1 MTQQF
6 VRIIADVHCDCDPAD
21 RRVYRL
27 YVGNELFAERTWI
40 WENVYLEEVIP
51 ILAEPGDY
59 VVRYELVPG
68 LSEIHHTHVSMWSV
82 PGLNIQNLRV
92 AEGPATIQDSTVRI
106 R

>member
-6 VRIIADVHCDCDPAD
+6 VRVLADVHCDCAVDQRPI
-21 RRVYRL
+21 YRL
-27 YVGNELFAERTWI
+27 YVNDELFTERTWI

-68 LSEIHHTHVSMWSV
+68 TTA
-82 PGLNIQNLRV
+82 GLNIQNLRV
-92 AEGPATIQDSTVRI
+92 AEGSATIQDSTVRI

>member
-1 MTQQF
+1 MTREF
-6 VRIIADVHCDCDPAD
+6 VKILADVHCDCAVDQRPI
-21 RRVYRL
+21 YRL
-27 YVGNELFAERTWI
+27 YVNDELFTERTWI

-68 LSEIHHTHVSMWSV
+68 TTA
-82 PGLNIQNLRV
+82 GLNIQNLRV
-92 AEGPATIQDSTVRI
+92 AEGSATIQDSTVRI

>member
-6 VRIIADVHCDCDPAD
+6 VRVLADVHCDCAPDQRPI
-21 RRVYRL
+21 YRL
-27 YVGNELFAERTWI
+27 YVNDELFTERTWI

-59 VVRYELVPG
+59 VIRYELVPG
-68 LSEIHHTHVSMWSV
+68 TTA
-82 PGLNIQNLRV
+82 GLNIQNLRV
-92 AEGPATIQDSTVRI
+92 AEGTATIQDSTVRI

>member
-6 VRIIADVHCDCDPAD
+6 VRVLADVHCDCAPDQRPI
-21 RRVYRL
+21 YRL
-27 YVGNELFAERTWI
+27 YINNELFTERTWI

-68 LSEIHHTHVSMWSV
+68 TTA
-82 PGLNIQNLRV
+82 GLNIQNLRV
-92 AEGPATIQDSTVRI
+92 AEGSATIQDSTVRI

>member
-6 VRIIADVHCDCDPAD
+6 VRVLADVHCDCAVDQRPI
-21 RRVYRL
+21 YRL
-27 YVGNELFAERTWI
+27 YVNDELFTERTWI

-59 VVRYELVPG
+59 VIRYELEPG
-68 LSEIHHTHVSMWSV
+68 TTA
-82 PGLNIQNLRV
+82 GLNIQNLRV
-92 AEGPATIQDSTVRI
+92 AEGTATIQDSTVRI

>member
-6 VRIIADVHCDCDPAD
+6 VKILADVHCECDPD
-21 RRVYRL
+21 NRSVYRL
-27 YVGNELFAERTWI
+27 YIGDELFTERTWI
-40 WENVYLEEVIP
+40 WSNAYLEEVIS

-59 VVRYELVPG
+59 KIHYELVPNQA
-68 LSEIHHTHVSMWSV
+68 EIRHTHVSMWNV

-92 AEGPATIQDSTVRI
+92 AEGSATIQDSLLRI

>member
-6 VRIIADVHCDCDPAD
+6 VRVLADVHCDCAVDQRPI
-21 RRVYRL
+21 YRL
-27 YVGNELFAERTWI
+27 YVNDELFTERTWI

-68 LSEIHHTHVSMWSV
+68 ATA
-82 PGLNIQNLRV
+82 GLNIQNLRV
-92 AEGPATIQDSTVRI
+92 AEGPATVQDSTVRI

>member
-1 MTQQF
+1 MTKQF
-6 VRIIADVHCDCDPAD
+6 VRVLADVHCDCAVDQRPI
-21 RRVYRL
+21 YRL
-27 YVGNELFAERTWI
+27 YVNDELFTERTWI

-68 LSEIHHTHVSMWSV
+68 TTA
-82 PGLNIQNLRV
+82 GLNIQNLRV
-92 AEGPATIQDSTVRI
+92 AEGTATIQDSTVRI

>member
-6 VRIIADVHCDCDPAD
+6 VRVLADVHCDCAPDQRPI
-21 RRVYRL
+21 YRL
-27 YVGNELFAERTWI
+27 YVNDELFTERTWI

-59 VVRYELVPG
+59 VIRYELVPG
-68 LSEIHHTHVSMWSV
+68 TTA
-82 PGLNIQNLRV
+82 GLNIQNVRV
-92 AEGPATIQDSTVRI
+92 AEGTATIQDSTVRI

>member
-6 VRIIADVHCDCDPAD
+6 VRVLADVHCDCAVDQRPI
-21 RRVYRL
+21 YRL
-27 YVGNELFAERTWI
+27 YINDELFTERTWI

-68 LSEIHHTHVSMWSV
+68 NTA
-82 PGLNIQNLRV
+82 GLNIQNLRV
-92 AEGPATIQDSTVRI
+92 AEGSATIQDSTVRI

>member
-6 VRIIADVHCDCDPAD
+6 VRVLADVHCDCAVDQRPI
-21 RRVYRL
+21 YRL
-27 YVGNELFAERTWI
+27 YVNDELFTERTWI

-59 VVRYELVPG
+59 VVRYELVTG
-68 LSEIHHTHVSMWSV
+68 TTA
-82 PGLNIQNLRV
+82 GLNIQNLRV
-92 AEGPATIQDSTVRI
+92 AEGTATIQDSTVRI

>member
-6 VRIIADVHCDCDPAD
+6 VRVLADVHCDCAVDQRPI
-21 RRVYRL
+21 YRL
-27 YVGNELFAERTWI
+27 YVNDELFTERTWI

-59 VVRYELVPG
+59 VIRYELVPG
-68 LSEIHHTHVSMWSV
+68 TTA
-82 PGLNIQNLRV
+82 GLNIQNLRI
-92 AEGPATIQDSTVRI
+92 AEGSATIQDSTVRI

>member
-6 VRIIADVHCDCDPAD
+6 VRVLADVHCDCAVDQRPI
-21 RRVYRL
+21 YRL
-27 YVGNELFAERTWI
+27 YVNDELFTERTWI

-68 LSEIHHTHVSMWSV
+68 TTA
-82 PGLNIQNLRV
+82 GLNIQNLRV
-92 AEGPATIQDSTVRI
+92 AEGTATIQDSTVRI

>member
-6 VRIIADVHCDCDPAD
+6 VRVLADVHCDCAVDQRPI
-21 RRVYRL
+21 YRL
-27 YVGNELFAERTWI
+27 YINDELFTERTWI

-68 LSEIHHTHVSMWSV
+68 TTA
-82 PGLNIQNLRV
+82 GLNIQNLRV
-92 AEGPATIQDSTVRI
+92 AESSATIQDSTVRI

>member
-6 VRIIADVHCDCDPAD
+6 VRVLADVHCDCAVDQRPI
-21 RRVYRL
+21 YRL
-27 YVGNELFAERTWI
+27 YVNDELFTERTWI

-59 VVRYELVPG
+59 VIRYELVPG
-68 LSEIHHTHVSMWSV
+68 TTA
-82 PGLNIQNLRV
+82 GLNIQNLRV
-92 AEGPATIQDSTVRI
+92 AEGTATIQDSTVRI

>member
-6 VRIIADVHCDCDPAD
+6 VRVLADVHCECAPDQRPI
-21 RRVYRL
+21 YRL
-27 YVGNELFAERTWI
+27 YVNDELFTERTWI

-59 VVRYELVPG
+59 VIRYELVPG
-68 LSEIHHTHVSMWSV
+68 TTA
-82 PGLNIQNLRV
+82 GLNIQNLRI
-92 AEGPATIQDSTVRI
+92 ANGPATIQNSTVRI

>member
-6 VRIIADVHCDCDPAD
+6 VRVLADVHCDCALDQRPI
-21 RRVYRL
+21 YRL
-27 YVGNELFAERTWI
+27 YVNDELFTERTWI

-59 VVRYELVPG
+59 VIRYELVPG
-68 LSEIHHTHVSMWSV
+68 TTA
-82 PGLNIQNLRV
+82 GLNIQNLRV
-92 AEGPATIQDSTVRI
+92 AEGTATIQDSTVRI